1 MPGISEHS
9 ILMVLEESAAENRR
23 VSTWKYNRR
32 RNFNSDFSIVTMH
45 RVAIIFFELGVV
57 TNFN

>member
-1 MPGISEHS
+1 
-9 ILMVLEESAAENRR
+9 MVLEESAAENRR

-32 RNFNSDFSIVTMH
+32 RNFNSDFSIVSMH
-45 RVAIIFFELGVV
+45 RVAIRFFELGVV